1 MKKYLKLMRV
11 THYLKNILVFVPIV
25 FAKELFT
32 FHPLMEVLSAFAAF
46 CMASSIVYIINDL
59 NDIENDRKHPVKCKR
74 PLASGEVTAKHA
86 KILIIFLSLGVI
98 CFNSFA
104 DGTDFLSWGLLLT
117 YIVLNI
123 FYSRGLKNVPLLD
136 VMILVSGYVI
146 RVLYGAI
153 VVNIDISSW
162 LYLTVI
168 SISFFLGFGKRRN
181 EIIKQGEGSSRKVL
195 KFYTENFLDK
205 SLYMFLTL
213 TIVFYSLWC
222 VDANTIAHLSDSAIA
237 WTVLLIIP
245 ICLKYTLDIEKDS
258 FGDPVDVVLGD
269 KVLLGLISLYA
280 IIMIMIIYVNPLIH
294 QIARI

>member
-1 MKKYLKLMRV
+1 MKKYLKLMRI
-11 THYLKNILVFVPIV
+11 THYLKNILIFIPIV

-32 FHPLMEVLSAFAAF
+32 FHPLTEVCFAFITF
-46 CMASSIVYIINDL
+46 CLASSIVYIINDL

-74 PLASGEVTAKHA
+74 PLASGEVTVKNA
-86 KILIIFLSLGVI
+86 KILIALLALGVI
-98 CFNSFA
+98 CFNSLA
-104 DGTDFLSWGLLLT
+104 DGTNFLSWGLLLT

-123 FYSRGLKNVPLLD
+123 FYSKGLKNVPLLD

-162 LYLTVI
+162 LYLTII
-168 SISFFLGFGKRRN
+168 SVSFFFGFGKRRN
-181 EIIKQGEGSSRKVL
+181 EILKQEENSSRKVL

-222 VDANTIAHLSDSAIA
+222 VDANTIAHLSGSTIS

-245 ICLKYTLDIEKDS
+245 IFLKYTLDIEKDS

-269 KVLLGLISLYA
+269 KVLLGLISFYA

-294 QIARI
+294 QIAPI